1 MSLTALAPARGV
13 LAVRLAAGV
22 TLRAEDF
29 GAVAYVGD
37 RDDFFAL
44 DPAYASVVRRA
55 VAGTGAGSAAGPG
68 ATVDGADADRARL
81 LASLGVCETT
91 PATPE
96 RPHLGR
102 SLVGDF
108 AALPRLSRPLVVNC
122 FSTAHC
128 PLSCG
133 YCHADDLMTPF
144 RAVEGRAGLAGVA
157 RTAGLVPAMVGVV
170 TGGDPIV
177 VPDRAI
183 WLMERLAAR
192 KRVVLDTSGVGDI
205 RPLLPA
211 LRRHRAHVRVSL
223 DFADARLNDRV
234 RPANPRYLP
243 RGTSGFARAHVT
255 LRRLRDAG
263 VPSSVQT
270 VVGRHNQHLDHL
282 RALRDHL
289 VAAGVRHWV
298 LHVAIPA
305 GKAGRQPALLPDADA
320 LDRLRAL
327 VRECVDGGTPID
339 VRVTG
344 THRSPNAVLL
354 VDTAGRLC
362 VERRDGTGK
371 EVIWRPD
378 EAADPHEVVAA
389 LPPPCRPGGARQ
401 PLSQRHPGGAAAA
414 GGLADGLARVG
425 ADVPRGRLQHLVEFL
440 LGARVADHLGRS
452 PARRSAPT
460 PRAARPVRTCRGWR
474 RRTARPPP
482 PRRAAGRPRRWPVAR
497 RPAMTQSARSPGVLA
512 PATYAVS
519 SLPSHSCTSATQ
531 ASRYCASS
539 PSTAVCRVNLPSPVV
554 TPASLTRHGPAGT
567 AEGADSAIG
576 RASPVAAE
584 VQVGHAPRD
593 RRRGARGRRVTA
605 ASAAAHESIRYPP
618 ILGSGDPVR

>member
-1 MSLTALAPARGV
+1 MPSAALTQARGV
-13 LAVRLAAGV
+13 LTVRLAAGV
-22 TLRAEDF
+22 TLRSEDF
-29 GAVAYVGD
+29 GAVAYVGE

-44 DPAYASVVRRA
+44 DLAYAAFVRRA
-55 VAGTGAGSAAGPG
+55 AAGPG
-68 ATVDGADADRARL
+68 AGLGAIVDGEDADRARL
-81 LASLGVCETT
+81 LASLGVCATS

-108 AALPRLSRPLVVNC
+108 AALPTLSRPLVVNC

-144 RAVEGRAGLAGVA
+144 RARDERWGGAAASARWDGVAATA

-205 RPLLPA
+205 GPLLPA
-211 LRRHRAHVRVSL
+211 LRRHQAHVRVSL
-223 DFADARLNDRV
+223 DSADARLNDRV

-243 RGTSGFARAHVT
+243 RGTSGFAGAHVT

-270 VVGRHNQHLDHL
+270 VVGRHNQHLDDL

-289 VAAGVRHWV
+289 VAVGVRHWV

-327 VRECVDGGTPID
+327 VRECVDGGSPID

-354 VDTAGRLC
+354 VDTVGRLC
-362 VERRDGTGK
+362 VERRDGAGK
-371 EVIWRPD
+371 EMIWSPD
-378 EAADPHEVVAA
+378 EAPDPHEVV
-389 LPPPCRPGGARQ
+389 RRYH
-401 PLSQRHPGGAAAA
+401 RHVDLA
-414 GGLADGLARVG
+414 G
-425 ADVPRGRLQHLVEFL
+425 H
-440 LGARVADHLGRS
+440 
-452 PARRSAPT
+452 
-460 PRAARPVRTCRGWR
+460 
-474 RRTARPPP
+474 
-482 PRRAAGRPRRWPVAR
+482 
-497 RPAMTQSARSPGVLA
+497 
-512 PATYAVS
+512 
-519 SLPSHSCTSATQ
+519 
-531 ASRYCASS
+531 ASRYLNGTLEA
-539 PSTAVCRVNLPSPVV
+539 LPQPV
-554 TPASLTRHGPAGT
+554 G
-567 AEGADSAIG
+567 
-576 RASPVAAE
+576 
-584 VQVGHAPRD
+584 
-593 RRRGARGRRVTA
+593 
-605 ASAAAHESIRYPP
+605 
-618 ILGSGDPVR
+618 